1 MARFLRFKRDTPHFF
16 CLFEQMSSIDRLW
29 ILKHDLP
36 EPLAEQRS
44 MSATF
49 PERTNA
55 VAAAV
60 ISIPSGHHQNLRS
73 SGIAALLLRFGPLF
87 L

>member
-1 MARFLRFKRDTPHFF
+1 
-16 CLFEQMSSIDRLW
+16 LW

-60 ISIPSGHHQNLRS
+60 ISIPSGHHQNS
-73 SGIAALLLRFGPLF
+73 SGIVALLLRFGPLF